1 MRRPAPEDISYS
13 YRSSVDDVYAN
24 TDYDII
30 GSYFSP
36 SYEDDSSEDTGYT
49 DLISGYISSDDGKN
63 IYEDSSEEAEVQSLD
78 KGREDVPSQEH
89 MLSRRSPQ
97 DPNALYQG
105 TNSIEYFDLL

>member
-63 IYEDSSEEAEVQSLD
+63 IYEDSGEEAEVQSLG
-78 KGREDVPSQEH
+78 KGQENDHRQEH
-89 MLSRRSPQ
+89 MLQRRSPQ
-97 DPNALYQG
+97 DPNAIYQG
-105 TNSIEYFDLL
+105 PHSI

>member
-1 MRRPAPEDISYS
+1 MHRPAPEDISYS
-13 YRSSVDDVYAN
+13 YRSSVDDIYAN

-49 DLISGYISSDDGKN
+49 DLISGYISSDDGSDIN
-63 IYEDSSEEAEVQSLD
+63 EDSDEEAEVQSLD